1 MPASVTALQQR
12 PNPVLDTITRSQPPV
27 LFERSQ
33 AVLSRLS
40 AALDQPVIAYWHA
53 QNGSVCASDVIA
65 LYGIVRRM
73 GAHRRAALF
82 IKSDGGSGEA
92 ALRMVNVLRQNVD
105 DLTALVPLECA
116 SAATML
122 ALGAN
127 RILMGPL
134 GHLSAVDTSLTHD
147 LSPIDRD
154 NDRVR
159 VSQDELA
166 RVVRLWQAAKGGSE
180 KNPYEE
186 LFGHVHP
193 LVIGAVDRASALSTR
208 ICTEILGT
216 HLDDPDR
223 IAAISETLNAEYPSH
238 SYPITLREAARIG
251 LPAEPLSAA
260 ANALLFELNETYAEM
275 GQRAFTDYDE
285 RNAHDNSITN
295 ILEGP
300 GLQIFHQRDKGWH
313 YRAEE
318 RRWVSMND
326 RSGWK
331 KAEWLDG
338 ELAVTPFHVR

>member
-1 MPASVTALQQR
+1 M
-12 PNPVLDTITRSQPPV
+12 LDTITRSQPPV
-27 LFERSQ
+27 LFHRSQ
-33 AVLSRLS
+33 AILEQLQRTLG
-40 AALDQPVIAYWHA
+40 QPVLAYWHA
-53 QNGSVCASDVIA
+53 ANGSVCASDVIA
-65 LYGIVRRM
+65 LYGVLRRM
-73 GAHRRAALF
+73 GMVDRAALF

-92 ALRMVNVLRQNVD
+92 ALRMVNVLRQYVT

-166 RVVRLWQAAKGGSE
+166 RVVRLWQSAKGGTDH
-180 KNPYEE
+180 NPYQE
-186 LFGHVHP
+186 LFKHVHP

-216 HLDDPDR
+216 HLTDPER
-223 IAAISETLNAEYPSH
+223 ITAISETLNAEYPSH
-238 SYPITLREAARIG
+238 SYPITLREASRIG
-251 LPAEPLSAA
+251 LPAQPLAPDV
-260 ANALLFELNETYAEM
+260 NALLFELNETYAEM
-275 GQRAFTDYDE
+275 GQRAYTDYDE
-285 RNAHDNSITN
+285 RNSHDNSITN

-313 YRAEE
+313 YRNEE

-331 KAEWLDG
+331 KAEMLDG
-338 ELAVTPFHVR
+338 DLAVTPFHVR